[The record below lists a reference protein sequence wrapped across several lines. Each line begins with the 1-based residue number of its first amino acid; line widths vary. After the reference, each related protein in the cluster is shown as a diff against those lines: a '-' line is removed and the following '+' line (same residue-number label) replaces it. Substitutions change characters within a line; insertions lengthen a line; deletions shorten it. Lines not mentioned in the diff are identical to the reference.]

1 MFYKFDLLILDLTF
15 ATDLD
20 FYKELFF
27 RLSYLSANMN
37 IRIDSS

>member
-27 RLSYLSANMN
+27 TERTAKTYEYESKL
-37 IRIDSS
+37 